1 MVTYGLIVT
10 RSGKIIKENRKDSKI
25 INQQIVSKLTIVLV
39 QQFTIWIDDQNRTHI
54 LYWAVFRGRKV
65 TKNVS
70 LTEERVS

>member
-39 QQFTIWIDDQNRTHI
+39 QQLAIRIDD
-54 LYWAVFRGRKV
+54 
-65 TKNVS
+65 
-70 LTEERVS
+70 